1 MSTTQNSAAEFEL
14 SEEQIRLLM
23 RAARSFRDRVI
34 LELLYSCGLRRFE
47 ACALDV
53 PDIDFSNQW
62 LVIRDGKGSKSRIVP
77 LSDDLANDL
86 RALAGRRLRG
96 PVLVS
101 LRGERLSTRSV
112 SYVVEQ
118 AGRIAGLRNPNPRR
132 ANVNPHLLRH
142 SFARHFLR
150 RGGRMHVLSQILGHA
165 SIATTHAVYGTAS
178 TEDVGKE
185 YRRVFSGIRCA
196 GSPPLPESS
205 QSTRV
210 D

>member
-1 MSTTQNSAAEFEL
+1 MGNAQNSAAEFEL
-14 SEEQIRLLM
+14 TEEQICILM
-23 RAARSFRDRVI
+23 RSVRSFRDRVI
-34 LELLYSCGLRRFE
+34 LELLYSCGLRRSE

-53 PDIDFSNQW
+53 PDINFSSHW
-62 LVIRDGKGSKSRIVP
+62 LVIRNGKGSKSRVVP
-77 LSDDLANDL
+77 LGDDLADDL
-86 RALAGRRLRG
+86 RALVGRRQRG
-96 PVLVS
+96 PVFVS

-112 SYVVEQ
+112 SHVVEQ

-165 SIATTHAVYGTAS
+165 SIATTHSIYGTAS
-178 TEDVGKE
+178 TEDVGTE
-185 YRRVFSGIRCA
+185 YRRVFSGIRYG
-196 GSPPLPESS
+196 GSPASPESGR
-205 QSTRV
+205 STRV